1 MTVFKPTHKLVA
13 PAGEE
18 IPVMLVS
25 QKESL
30 RYLVV
35 SAEEY
40 EEGSSAIYEWHP
52 AEGVTYSGYKLDG
65 LEIVALECL
74 QPLQYSALAQQQ
86 RGAIRASR

>member
-1 MTVFKPTHKLVA
+1 MTVFKPTHLLLS

-35 SAEEY
+35 TAEEH
-40 EEGSSAIYEWHP
+40 EEGSAPVYEWHP
-52 AEGVTYSGYKLDG
+52 CEGVTYSGYKLDG
-65 LEIVALECL
+65 LEIWALECL
-74 QPLQYSALAQQQ
+74 QPLQYTALA
-86 RGAIRASR
+86 